1 MIKKLEKLTKSE
13 NRRYFLAYN
22 LAKSMTSL
30 VCDNNGTMN
39 CYKITLEDLKEF
51 SEVREILSYF
61 TNNDEAIINK
71 IGKVGIEHKRI
82 TDKFE
87 LDPNRGDVLF
97 LINVRNYNILK
108 MMEEKK
114 IPDTVTVEVFV
125 YETSVNYDI

>member
-82 TDKFE
+82 IDKFE

-97 LINVRNYNILK
+97 LFNVRNYNILK

>member
-30 VCDNNGTMN
+30 VCDNNGAMN

-82 TDKFE
+82 IDKFE